1 LKRKA
6 ITARGPV
13 MKKATPWEDLLA
25 ALLASNKVLKIKKG
39 IKWVN
44 NHTIIRIQTLESKTN
59 LELSRLIT
67 LEEVS
72 STITE

>member
-44 NHTIIRIQTLESKTN
+44 NHTIIRIQTLENKTN

-67 LEEVS
+67 LEAVS